1 MKHILLLTGLA
12 LVVTLSAGMAQNK
25 ESKIKPTDQIS
36 LRISGVPAA
45 DAVDISQTYSIAND
59 GKFPLPHV
67 GRITA
72 AGMTPSQLGIRVE
85 QAYKTAQIFTKPTVV
100 VSTPQLQV
108 DSERRT
114 LKQISIS
121 GEVKAAQRAPFTDG
135 MTLLDALAQAGGFSD
150 WANREKVRVIRNG
163 KTTEHDVRKISANP
177 SRDIPLQAND
187 KIIVIH
193 R

>member
-36 LRISGVPAA
+36 LRISGVPAD

-100 VSTPQLQV
+100 VSTV
-108 DSERRT
+108 
-114 LKQISIS
+114 
-121 GEVKAAQRAPFTDG
+121 A
-135 MTLLDALAQAGGFSD
+135 
-150 WANREKVRVIRNG
+150 W
-163 KTTEHDVRKISANP
+163 
-177 SRDIPLQAND
+177 
-187 KIIVIH
+187 
-193 R
+193 